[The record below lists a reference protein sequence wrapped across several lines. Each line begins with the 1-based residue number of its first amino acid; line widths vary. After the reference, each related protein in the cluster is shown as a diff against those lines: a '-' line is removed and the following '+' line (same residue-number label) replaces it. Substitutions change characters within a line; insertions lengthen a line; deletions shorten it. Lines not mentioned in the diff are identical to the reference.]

1 MKGSFRRYGRSFLSQ
16 SLSILCVPRDKTTK
30 EESIM
35 KKNKDVSKRIEWSGF
50 GTLEVI
56 IIIAILITV
65 ALLFR
70 ENIISFAESLINKV
84 FSQSVISEL

>member
-1 MKGSFRRYGRSFLSQ
+1 MK
-16 SLSILCVPRDKTTK
+16 DK
-30 EESIM
+30 
-35 KKNKDVSKRIEWSGF
+35 KDAPKRIEWSGF

-70 ENIISFAESLINKV
+70 DKILEFADKLIR
-84 FSQSVISEL
+84 

>member
-1 MKGSFRRYGRSFLSQ
+1 MK
-16 SLSILCVPRDKTTK
+16 DK
-30 EESIM
+30 
-35 KKNKDVSKRIEWSGF
+35 KDAPKRIEWSGF

-70 ENIISFAESLINKV
+70 ENIISFATNLINRV
-84 FSQSVISEL
+84 FTQSVIDGL

>member
-1 MKGSFRRYGRSFLSQ
+1 MK
-16 SLSILCVPRDKTTK
+16 DK
-30 EESIM
+30 
-35 KKNKDVSKRIEWSGF
+35 KDAPKRIEWSGF

>member
-1 MKGSFRRYGRSFLSQ
+1 MK
-16 SLSILCVPRDKTTK
+16 DK
-30 EESIM
+30 
-35 KKNKDVSKRIEWSGF
+35 KDAPKRIEWSGF

-70 ENIISFAESLINKV
+70 DKILEFADKLIRQV
-84 FSQSVISEL
+84 FTDSVIDGL